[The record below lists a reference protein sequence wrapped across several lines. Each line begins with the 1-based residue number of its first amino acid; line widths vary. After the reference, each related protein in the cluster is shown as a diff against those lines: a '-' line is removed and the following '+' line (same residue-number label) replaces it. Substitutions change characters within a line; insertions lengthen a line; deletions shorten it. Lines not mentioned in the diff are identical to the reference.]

1 MRRQRPEARAPVRG
15 RVLDQA
21 LQQLGPRAR
30 PGLEPRQ
37 APGPEAAQRWPVPG
51 PVQARQLAQ
60 ASARVVALVKDLV
73 LAVLVV
79 VAIVAQAVAT
89 PVGAAPVGAAQVVAR
104 VSAVVQ
110 AAVAA

>member
-37 APGPEAAQRWPVPG
+37 APGPEAAQRRPLPG
-51 PVQARQLAQ
+51 PVQALQLAQ
-60 ASARVVALVKDLV
+60 AVA
-73 LAVLVV
+73 
-79 VAIVAQAVAT
+79 
-89 PVGAAPVGAAQVVAR
+89 PPVGAAQVVAR

>member
-1 MRRQRPEARAPVRG
+1 VRG

-37 APGPEAAQRWPVPG
+37 APGPEAAQRWPLPG
-51 PVQARQLAQ
+51 PVQALQLAQ

-73 LAVLVV
+73 LAVLAVLVV
-79 VAIVAQAVAT
+79 LAIVAQAVA
-89 PVGAAPVGAAQVVAR
+89 PPVGAAQVVAR

>member
-1 MRRQRPEARAPVRG
+1 MRG
-15 RVLDQA
+15 RGRGLDQA

-37 APGPEAAQRWPVPG
+37 ALGPQVTQRWPG

-73 LAVLVV
+73 LAVLV
-79 VAIVAQAVAT
+79 AQAVGA
-89 PVGAAPVGAAQVVAR
+89 PVGAPVGAAQVVAR